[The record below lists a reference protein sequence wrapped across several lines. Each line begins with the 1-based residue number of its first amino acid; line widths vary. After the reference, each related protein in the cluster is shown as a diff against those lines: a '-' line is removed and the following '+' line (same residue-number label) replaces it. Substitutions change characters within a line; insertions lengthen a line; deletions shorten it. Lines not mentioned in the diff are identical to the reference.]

1 MMEHLDEA
9 PCELRAELSLQDPPL
24 LLTPQAT
31 RYKLSYSPTSDSTG
45 GRRDN
50 AAATTAR
57 RASAAPDEP
66 FFFSGQGNGWRRRRG
81 TGEAARGFVFRRAGP
96 SLPTRTEDGEGRR
109 RAPPSLARPSSSGR
123 PPTERE
129 GTRGE
134 PRRSES
140 HHGRRRRLMRGG
152 CAATTETRRGRKA

>member
-31 RYKLSYSPTSDSTG
+31 RYKLSYSGGTTRPRRRRV
-45 GRRDN
+45 GRR
-50 AAATTAR
+50 R
-57 RASAAPDEP
+57 RRTRR
-66 FFFSGQGNGWRRRRG
+66 FFFPGQGNGWRRRRG
-81 TGEAARGFVFRRAGP
+81 TGEAARGFVFRRAGL

-134 PRRSES
+134 PRRSKS
-140 HHGRRRRLMRGG
+140 HRGRRRRPMHGG
-152 CAATTETRRGRKA
+152 CAATMETRRGQKA